1 MSPNQPPE
9 DSARPDD
16 ELVLESSRLTLRDFR
31 ATDLADVHA
40 MRSDPEAARYMLDFA
55 PQSLEKAQDWLSEV
69 IYYTRRRPRKAYNL
83 AIVHRG
89 DRRVIGWIGIG
100 RSERYPAEGELGF
113 GYLLNRAYWG
123 QGYATEAVLA
133 ILAFGFT
140 ALGGRR
146 SSAYCIAENRA
157 SARVLQ
163 KAGLRF
169 VRTFEQPDPRHDTS
183 VACEEYAIG
192 IEEWGATAGPR

>member
-1 MSPNQPPE
+1 MTPH
-9 DSARPDD
+9 D
-16 ELVLESSRLTLRDFR
+16 ELVLESSRLLLRDFR
-31 ATDLADVHA
+31 AADLADVHA

-55 PQSLEKAQDWLSEV
+55 PESLERAQDWLGEV
-69 IYYTRRRPRKAYNL
+69 IHYNRRRPREAYNL
-83 AIVHRG
+83 AIVHRE
-89 DRRVIGWIGIG
+89 DQRVIGWIGIG
-100 RSERYPAEGELGF
+100 RSERYPTEGELGF

-123 QGYATEAVLA
+123 QGYATEAVRA

-140 ALGGRR
+140 TLGGRR

-169 VRTFEQPDPRHDTS
+169 VRTFEQTDHRHDSS
-183 VACEEYAIG
+183 VTCDEYAID
-192 IEEWGATAGPR
+192 IAEWRASTGKPTGD